1 MNITKV
7 VILISCMS
15 MLITCKEMENKNTFK
30 YDLEFL
36 KKHIKTIVLKCSDD
50 QCQVAI
56 VPDFQGRVMTSTSK
70 GLNGKSYG
78 WINFDLISSG
88 EIEEQIN
95 VFGGEDRFWL
105 GPEGGQYSI
114 FFKKGSAFTI
124 ENWQAPKPI
133 DSESFELMSQTDT
146 HAIFSRKMHLDNYQ
160 GYQFEIDVV
169 REISLLNKNDIEGS
183 LNIKIGKQTSFVSFQ
198 SLNTITNIG
207 QSHWT
212 KKNGLLSI
220 WVLGMF
226 KPSENTIVIIPYKDS
241 LALNTKYFGEIGS
254 DRLRI
259 LNYTVLFKGD
269 GRHRCKIGLPPENVT
284 SFFGSYDRDNNVL
297 TIVEYTFKGDSSY
310 VNSLWENHQYP
321 YKGDVINSYND
332 GPLENGKIL
341 GPFYELESS
350 SPAKELKKSESITH
364 THRTYHFEGNTKELN
379 EIAKRVLRIDLNDIV
394 L

>member
-1 MNITKV
+1 
-7 VILISCMS
+7 
-15 MLITCKEMENKNTFK
+15 MLITCEEMENKNTFK

-36 KKHIKTIVLKCSDD
+36 KKHKETIVLKNGNE

-56 VPDFQGRVMTSTSK
+56 VPEYQGRVMSSTSK

-78 WINFDLISSG
+78 WINYDLISSG
-88 EIEEQIN
+88 EIKAHTN
-95 VFGGEDRFWL
+95 AFGGEDRFWL

-124 ENWQAPKPI
+124 ENWQTPKPI
-133 DSESFELMSQTDT
+133 DSESFELLSQSDT
-146 HAIFSRKMHLDNYQ
+146 HAIFSKKMHLDNYQ

-169 REISLLNKNDIEGS
+169 REISILDKNYIEES
-183 LNIKIGKQTSFVSFQ
+183 LDIKINEQISFLSFQ
-198 SLNTITNIG
+198 SVNTIKNIG
-207 QSHWT
+207 NTDWT
-212 KKNGLLSI
+212 REKGLLSI
-220 WVLGMF
+220 WILGMF
-226 KPSENTIVIIPYKDS
+226 RPSENTIVIIPYKDS
-241 LALNTKYFGEIGS
+241 LNLNTKYFGEIGS

-259 LNYTVLFKGD
+259 LNNNILFKGD
-269 GRHRCKIGLPPENVT
+269 GKYRCKIGLPTENAT
-284 SFFGSYDRDNNVL
+284 PFFGSYDRDNNVL

-332 GPLENGKIL
+332 GPLENGEIL

-350 SPAKELKKSESITH
+350 SPAKELESSESITH
-364 THRTYHFEGNTKELN
+364 IHRTYHFEGNIKEVN